1 MGKKVEEE
9 AGRGSRSGS
18 GNGAGGGMVGGGI
31 GGWGWGW
38 GWGAGERGAGER
50 GAGWGLR
57 IRAEVRV
64 ILLIHRDANRVV
76 NPAHAPSIGLSTPT
90 RVRT

>member
-9 AGRGSRSGS
+9 AGRGSRSGG
-18 GNGAGGGMVGGGI
+18 GNGAGGGMVGGGRWES
-31 GGWGWGW
+31 GWGW
-38 GWGAGERGAGER
+38 GAGER